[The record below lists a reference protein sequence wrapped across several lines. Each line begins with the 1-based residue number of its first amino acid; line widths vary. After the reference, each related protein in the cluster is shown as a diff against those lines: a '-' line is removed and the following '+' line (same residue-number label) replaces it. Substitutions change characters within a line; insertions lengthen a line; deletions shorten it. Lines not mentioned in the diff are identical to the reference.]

1 MEILTRRIFSVYG
14 HKACTEKEKKDEIKF
29 LGHMS
34 HSGLSFMTPDGQ
46 GFLVF
51 SMEMHFLGGDL
62 FYALPYVNL
71 KQASKYKVMII
82 KEGSTKIIN
91 LTTPGAGVL
100 VLGHG
105 HIGQIV
111 RNALFLQKSSSLLF
125 FSRKINIKRQMPVLH
140 NLLRLLD
147 RSYNVLS
154 LKGRFNVEV

>member
-1 MEILTRRIFSVYG
+1 MVTRPVLKR
-14 HKACTEKEKKDEIKF
+14 KKKDEIKI

-34 HSGLSFMTPDGQ
+34 HSGLIFMTPDGQ

-51 SMEMHFLGGDL
+51 SMEMHFFWGGGNL
-62 FYALPYVNL
+62 FYALPCVNL

-91 LTTPGAGVL
+91 LITPGVPLAL

-105 HIGQIV
+105 HMGQIV

-125 FSRKINIKRQMPVLH
+125 FFQEKSI
-140 NLLRLLD
+140 
-147 RSYNVLS
+147 
-154 LKGRFNVEV
+154 

>member
-1 MEILTRRIFSVYG
+1 MGKVFLCLVWNCIF
-14 HKACTEKEKKDEIKF
+14 F
-29 LGHMS
+29 W
-34 HSGLSFMTPDGQ
+34 
-46 GFLVF
+46 
-51 SMEMHFLGGDL
+51 GGDL

-105 HIGQIV
+105 HMGQIV

-125 FSRKINIKRQMPVLH
+125 FFPEKSIYNVRCMCYIIK
-140 NLLRLLD
+140 LRLFGLITY
-147 RSYNVLS
+147 SV
-154 LKGRFNVEV
+154 